1 MRIRRILMVEDDLEV
16 AARYRLELE
25 LNGFPVQVANTGA
38 MALTLA
44 IRSRWSL
51 VLVDHG
57 IAGLSGLDVLAAV
70 RSDVRSGDAPVV
82 MLSDRHDRDL
92 LMRAFGLGAIDC
104 LIKTPATPA
113 QISHSVPS
121 WVTSHRARLANL
133 PTGLVAQAVAAGAN
147 GNGE

>member
-1 MRIRRILMVEDDLEV
+1 MRIRRILMVEDDLGV
-16 AARYRLELE
+16 AARYRLEL
-25 LNGFPVQVANTGA
+25 NGFPVQMANTGA

-44 IRSRWSL
+44 IRSLWSL
-51 VLVDHG
+51 VLVDHE

-70 RSDVRSGDAPVV
+70 RSDVRSGDVPVV

-121 WVTSHRARLANL
+121 WITSHRARLANL
-133 PTGLVAQAVAAGAN
+133 PTRLEAHAVAAGAN